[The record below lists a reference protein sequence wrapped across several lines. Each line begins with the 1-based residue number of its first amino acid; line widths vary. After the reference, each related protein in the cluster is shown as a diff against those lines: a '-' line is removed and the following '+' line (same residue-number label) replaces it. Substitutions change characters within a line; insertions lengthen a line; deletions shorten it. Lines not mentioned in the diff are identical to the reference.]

1 MVSQRRKTWIRLLPV
16 DSRQM
21 SQPTVLRA
29 GQTQPESLISV
40 NESCIHPSQHND
52 ARLHQ
57 KTLSQY
63 EKKVQEGCLHWD
75 CIILHC
81 IKAGLWQVW
90 KQLPGKSWSSF
101 REDPGV

>member
-1 MVSQRRKTWIRLLPV
+1 MQTHLGRAGIEKRRWHSVVSQRRKMWIRLLPV

-29 GQTQPESLISV
+29 GKTQPESPISV

-57 KTLSQY
+57 KTLSQH
-63 EKKVQEGCLHWD
+63 EKKQRKRV
-75 CIILHC
+75 
-81 IKAGLWQVW
+81 V
-90 KQLPGKSWSSF
+90 
-101 REDPGV
+101 